1 MKRVETIAH
10 TYTSKVIFT
19 RNTTGK
25 NSAGNEN
32 SGHPYLSYPDS
43 PEPGIS
49 VSGHHLLVNFLLTSS
64 KTHVANLLTH
74 HIAAEGR

>member
-10 TYTSKVIFT
+10 TYISKVIFT

-25 NSAGNEN
+25 NTAGEN
-32 SGHPYLSYPDS
+32 SVHPYLSYPES

-49 VSGHHLLVNFLLTSS
+49 VYRAPLIS
-64 KTHVANLLTH
+64 
-74 HIAAEGR
+74 